1 RRRRAHGR
9 GSAAP
14 AAHPRP
20 RTPGPAHHAAERRTV
35 PGDHHGSDAAGAVRC
50 ARSGSG
56 GAGARGGRGRRHRQR
71 SPRRP
76 CQAAA
81 HAPGQP
87 PHGSTRD
94 GGGISV
100 TSTESPVVSAARRR
114 ATLATGA
121 ALLAAGDLVVKIWA
135 AQALSGGRSI
145 DLGLLQLRLAY
156 NPGVAFS
163 LGANLPSWIV
173 LTATALVT
181 AGLAVYAW
189 RAAATATRIVR
200 LGLAAVLAGAIAN
213 LL

>member
-1 RRRRAHGR
+1 M
-9 GSAAP
+9 
-14 AAHPRP
+14 
-20 RTPGPAHHAAERRTV
+20 
-35 PGDHHGSDAAGAVRC
+35 
-50 ARSGSG
+50 
-56 GAGARGGRGRRHRQR
+56 
-71 SPRRP
+71 
-76 CQAAA
+76 
-81 HAPGQP
+81 
-87 PHGSTRD
+87 
-94 GGGISV
+94 
-100 TSTESPVVSAARRR
+100 
-114 ATLATGA
+114 
-121 ALLAAGDLVVKIWA
+121 KIWA

-213 LL
+213 LLDRGFDGVVTDYLHTGWWPTFNLADTLITCGGALLILATLHPTPASASERR